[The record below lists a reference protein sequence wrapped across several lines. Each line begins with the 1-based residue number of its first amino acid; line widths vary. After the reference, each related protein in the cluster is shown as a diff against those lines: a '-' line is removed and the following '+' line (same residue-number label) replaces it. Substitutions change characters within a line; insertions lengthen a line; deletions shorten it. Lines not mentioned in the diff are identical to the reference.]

1 MSYIPAKTSIQGR
14 SIDILNIIR
23 NNASYEYQQDIPV
36 IQSVSDIPAVGQSIV
51 GHPVRSNEFINALVN
66 RIALVVANSA
76 LFRNPYEA
84 LKKGYLEYGESVED
98 IFVDLAKVQP
108 YNADKAA
115 DVELKRTIP
124 DVKAAF
130 HVMNWKVKYPVTIQR
145 EELQRAFTTAS
156 GVEELIMRIIDSVY
170 TAAAYDEF
178 LLFKY
183 LIIKN
188 VANGHIGLI
197 DASGASDLAELGG
210 TFRGTSNMFTF
221 LKKDYN
227 FAGVLNNCPK
237 ENQYIFMDAQFNGQ
251 FDSVNLARA
260 FNMDKADFM
269 GKLLLIDDFTTFDND
284 RWAEIMEESDMV
296 EEVTSSELAVTAK
309 VVAVLVDERFF
320 QIYDN
325 LSLMTD
331 TRVANG
337 LYWNYF
343 YHNWKIVATSPF
355 ANAVAFVDTKPTAVT
370 SMSFKVA
377 AIADGPES
385 KIFMLTQ
392 VASAALK
399 DQRFEFIQTEDLT
412 ELGVAVNEYGA
423 ITVPADL
430 DTSDDP
436 QLTLVVRVDGDTEL
450 EGTLTLVLVEGVSEG
465 AEDTPA
471 TAVGDTIVFA
481 PGA

>member
-1 MSYIPAKTSIQGR
+1 MSYIPAKTSLQGR
-14 SIDILNIIR
+14 TIDILNIIR
-23 NNASYEYQQDIPV
+23 NNASFEYQAEIPA
-36 IQSVSDIPAVGQSIV
+36 IDSVSDIPAVGQSIC
-51 GHPVRSNEFINALVN
+51 GNPTRSNEFINALVN

-76 LFRNPYEA
+76 IFRNPYEA

-98 IFVDLAKVQP
+98 IFVEMAKVQA
-108 YNADKAA
+108 YDAEKAA
-115 DVELKRTIP
+115 DVELKRTLP
-124 DVKAAF
+124 EVKSAF
-130 HVMNWKVKYPVTIQR
+130 HVMNWKVKYPVTIQL
-145 EELQRAFTTAS
+145 EELRRAFLTAS
-156 GVEELIMRIIDSVY
+156 GVEELITRIIDSVY

-197 DASGASDLAELGG
+197 DAHETTDLAELGG
-210 TFRGTSNMFTF
+210 VFRGVSNMFTF
-221 LKKDYN
+221 PKTDYN
-227 FAGVLNNCPK
+227 FAGVRNNAPK
-237 ENQYIFMDAQFNGQ
+237 ENQYIFMDAKFNGL

-260 FNMDKADFM
+260 FNMEKAEFM
-269 GKLLLIDDFTTFDND
+269 GKLLLIDDWTTFDNE
-284 RWAEIMEESDMV
+284 RWAEIAAESDMV
-296 EEVTSSELAVTAK
+296 DEVTSTELGIMENVT
-309 VVAVLVDERFF
+309 AVLVDERFF
-320 QIYDN
+320 QVYDN
-325 LSLMTD
+325 LSVMTD
-331 TRVANG
+331 TRVSSG

-355 ANAVAFVDTKPTAVT
+355 ANAVAFVSAAPTAVT

-377 AIADGPES
+377 AIADSTES
-385 KIFMLTQ
+385 RIYMLNQ

-399 DQRFEFIQTEDLT
+399 DQRFEFVQTEDLT

-430 DTSDDP
+430 DTSTDP

-450 EGTLTLVLVEGVSEG
+450 EGTLTLVLVEGVGEG

-471 TAVGDTIVFA
+471 TVVGDTITFV

>member
-1 MSYIPAKTSIQGR
+1 MSYIPAKTSLQGR

-36 IQSVSDIPAVGQSIV
+36 IKSISDIPAVGQSIV
-51 GHPVRSNEFINALVN
+51 GNPVRSNEFINALVN

-76 LFRNPYEA
+76 IFRNPYEA

-108 YNADKAA
+108 YDAEKAA
-115 DVELKRTIP
+115 DVELKRTLP

-130 HVMNWKVKYPVTIQR
+130 HVMNWKVKYPITIQR

-156 GVEELIMRIIDSVY
+156 GVEEMVMRIIDSVY

-188 VANGHIGLI
+188 VANGQIGMI
-197 DASGASDLAELGG
+197 DVSSTSDLYELGG
-210 TFRGTSNMFTF
+210 VFRGTSNMFTF
-221 LKKDYN
+221 LKRDYN

-237 ENQYIFMDAQFNGQ
+237 ENQYIFMPAQFNGM

-260 FNMDKADFM
+260 FNMEKADFL

-284 RWAEIMEESDMV
+284 RWAEIAAESDMV
-296 EEVTSSELAVTAK
+296 EEVSSGELAIMEN
-309 VVAVLVDERFF
+309 VVAILVDERFF
-320 QIYDN
+320 QVYDN

-355 ANAVAFVDTKPTAVT
+355 ANAAAFVTTTPTAVT

-377 AIADGPES
+377 AIADSPES
-385 KIFMLTQ
+385 RTFMLVQ
-392 VASAALK
+392 AASAALK

-430 DTSDDP
+430 DTTDDP

-450 EGTLTLVLVEGVSEG
+450 EGTLTLVLVEGT
-465 AEDTPA
+465 APDPDIPA
-471 TAVGDTIVFA
+471 TVVGDTITFA

>member
-1 MSYIPAKTSIQGR
+1 MSYIPAKTSLQGR
-14 SIDILNIIR
+14 TIDILNIIR
-23 NNASYEYQQDIPV
+23 NNASFEYQAEIPA
-36 IQSVSDIPAVGQSIV
+36 IDSVSDIPAVGQSIC
-51 GHPVRSNEFINALVN
+51 GNPTRSNEFINALVN

-76 LFRNPYEA
+76 IFRNPYEA

-98 IFVDLAKVQP
+98 IFVELAKVQA
-108 YNADKAA
+108 YDAEKAA
-115 DVELKRTIP
+115 DVELKRTLP
-124 DVKAAF
+124 EVKSAF
-130 HVMNWKVKYPVTIQR
+130 HVMNWKVKYPVTIQL
-145 EELQRAFTTAS
+145 EELRRAFLTAS
-156 GVEELIMRIIDSVY
+156 GVEELITRIIDSIY

-178 LLFKY
+178 LLYKY
-183 LIIKN
+183 LVIKN

-197 DASGASDLAELGG
+197 DCSGATGDLYELGG
-210 TFRGTSNMFTF
+210 IFRGTSNMFTF

-227 FAGVLNNCPK
+227 FAGVRNNAPK
-237 ENQYIFMDAQFNGQ
+237 ENQYIFMDAQFNGL

-260 FNMDKADFM
+260 FNMDKAEFL
-269 GKLLLIDDFTTFDND
+269 GKLLLIDDWTTFDND
-284 RWAEIMEESDMV
+284 RWAEIAAGSDMV
-296 EEVTSSELAVTAK
+296 EEVTSGELSIMEN

-320 QIYDN
+320 QVYDN
-325 LSLMTD
+325 LSVMTD
-331 TRVANG
+331 TRVSSG

-355 ANAVAFVDTKPTAVT
+355 ANAVAFVTSKPTAVT

-377 AIADGPES
+377 AIADSAES
-385 KIFMLTQ
+385 RIFMLNQ

-399 DQRFEFIQTEDLT
+399 DQRFEFVQTEELT

-423 ITVPADL
+423 ITVPATL

-450 EGTLTLVLVEGVSEG
+450 EGTLTLVLVEGTEP
-465 AEDTPA
+465 DPDIPA
-471 TAVGDTIVFA
+471 TVVGDTITFT